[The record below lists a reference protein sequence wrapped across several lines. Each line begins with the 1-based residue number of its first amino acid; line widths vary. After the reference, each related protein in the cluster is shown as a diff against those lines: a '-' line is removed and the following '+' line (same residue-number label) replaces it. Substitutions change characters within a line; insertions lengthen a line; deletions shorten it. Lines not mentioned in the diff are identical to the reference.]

1 MLQPFVENSILHGF
15 EGTKNNHALEVSM
28 SREGKE
34 LRILIRDNGKGM
46 ERHKLELI
54 RRGIFGESDSASHI
68 GMENAITRLQMYYG
82 DDVKIEINSM
92 EGSGTEVVLRIPT

>member
-1 MLQPFVENSILHGF
+1 MC
-15 EGTKNNHALEVSM
+15 
-28 SREGKE
+28 REGKE

-54 RRGIFGESDSASHI
+54 RRGIFGESDAASHI

-82 DDVKIEINSM
+82 DDVKIEINST
-92 EGSGTEVVLRIPT
+92 EGLGTEVILRIPT